1 MVASHHKTYS
11 NILYYITYRLS
22 ITPLSAILEYMKLI
36 IGLGNPGQQ
45 YVDTRHNTGRAA
57 LQQFIS
63 AQTGSFKV
71 HPRFHAEVAT
81 LQFGDEKVLFALPDL
96 FYNESGQVVRSLC
109 DFYHIPASD
118 VLIVHD
124 ELALPLGTVR
134 TRVGGSDAGNNGVKS
149 ITQHLGQDT
158 ARIRIGIG
166 NELREQMD
174 DADFVLSKLNAAERA
189 TLADLQ
195 HVIEGCIEDFIYDTF
210 THTTR
215 QAG

>member
-1 MVASHHKTYS
+1 VATCHHKTYS
-11 NILYYITYRLS
+11 NILYYITYCLS

-36 IGLGNPGQQ
+36 VGLGNPGQQ

-63 AQTGSFKV
+63 AQAGSFKA

-96 FYNESGQVVRSLC
+96 YYNESGHAVRSLC
-109 DFYHIPASD
+109 DFYRIPASD

-124 ELALPLGTVR
+124 ELALPLGNIR

-149 ITQHLGQDT
+149 ITQLIGQET
-158 ARIRIGIG
+158 ARIRIGVG
-166 NELREQMD
+166 NERREQMD
-174 DADFVLSKLNAAERA
+174 DADFVLGKFSSDERA
-189 TLADLQ
+189 VVADLY
-195 HVIEGCIEDFIYDTF
+195 HVIDGCIEDFVYDAF
-210 THTTR
+210 THTTHR
-215 QAG
+215 AD